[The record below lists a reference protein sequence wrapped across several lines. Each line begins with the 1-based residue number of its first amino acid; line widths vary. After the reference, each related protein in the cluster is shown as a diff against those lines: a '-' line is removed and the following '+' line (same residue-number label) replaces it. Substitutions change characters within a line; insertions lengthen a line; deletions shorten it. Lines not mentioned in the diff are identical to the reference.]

1 MNNMEEKLK
10 KLFEYQKFEHNKKLD
25 EIIYSTRVYVPDEV
39 SDVEIFAVTGGV
51 QNTHE
56 KQEKDEVGKN

>member
-25 EIIYSTRVYVPDEV
+25 EIINLTRVFVPDEI
-39 SDVEIFAVTGGV
+39 SDAEMFAVTGGV
-51 QNTHE
+51 QNSY
-56 KQEKDEVGKN
+56 DEQDKPDKK